1 MESVVVYNHAFSPSL
16 SLQVF
21 HVPVEERKYVSHES
35 SFGEHAADIT
45 QAGIVRDIM
54 EKTGCTIEM
63 SQAKD
68 QSLTIMVTGRPS
80 SVSEARRMIIS
91 SLQQQVSCCSGQ
103 VGLGGWNYC
112 EERIWMKLGELIEK
126 ASGAGDK
133 EYVVTI

>member
-1 MESVVVYNHAFSPSL
+1 MLSFSL
-16 SLQVF
+16 CLQVF

-45 QAGIVRDIM
+45 QAGIVREIM

-91 SLQQQVSCCSGQ
+91 SLQQQVSLLVAAA
-103 VGLGGWNYC
+103 VGGKYK
-112 EERIWMKLGELIEK
+112 EV
-126 ASGAGDK
+126 GAGMIAIGKKGQSELRELDLK
-133 EYVVTI
+133 SA

>member
-1 MESVVVYNHAFSPSL
+1 MFIVWLKTVYYPRQSGHPSSSTPSL
-16 SLQVF
+16 YVFVCMCPQVF

-35 SFGEHAADIT
+35 SFGERAADIT

-80 SVSEARRMIIS
+80 SVIEARRMILS
-91 SLQQQVSCCSGQ
+91 SLQQQVRKGRDMSCA
-103 VGLGGWNYC
+103 V
-112 EERIWMKLGELIEK
+112 
-126 ASGAGDK
+126 
-133 EYVVTI
+133 